1 MVNPKLLKIKHHNVK
16 NYVMGYGHGF
26 IYN

>member
-1 MVNPKLLKIKHHNVK
+1 MVNPKLLKIKHHIAK

-26 IYN
+26 MYN